1 MQSIGQNLGD
11 NFHGAIEKRERS
23 KIRDA
28 SGAAG
33 FTDQCYGGI
42 DALQTDT
49 VVLKTPAK
57 FIEILFDCW
66 PTLFDEFI

>member
-11 NFHGAIEKRERS
+11 NFHGAIEKRDRS

-33 FTDQCYGGI
+33 FTDQCYEGGI
-42 DALQTDT
+42 DAFAGRHCCSKNPSK
-49 VVLKTPAK
+49 VHRNPV
-57 FIEILFDCW
+57 
-66 PTLFDEFI
+66 